1 MLTTID
7 NPWNPFKHFKEWMAF
22 DRSMGYG
29 TLERL
34 GRLRFSSDNLG
45 DAERDRDNEL
55 AIQMVIDSDILGIY
69 MKVSEDTDIKPIAMK
84 DYLEMIGVDTD
95 DIYDD
100 AYIPE
105 DEELDDSE
113 DED

>member
-7 NPWNPFKHFKEWMAF
+7 NPWNPFTHFKEWMGF

-34 GRLRFSSDNLG
+34 GRLRISSDNLG
-45 DAERDRDNEL
+45 DAERDRDNES

-69 MKVSEDTDIKPIAMK
+69 MKVSEDTDIKPVVMK
-84 DYLEMIGVDTD
+84 DYLEMIGADTTG
-95 DIYDD
+95 IYDD
-100 AYIPE
+100 AYILE
-105 DEELDDSE
+105 DEESNDSE
-113 DED
+113 DEE